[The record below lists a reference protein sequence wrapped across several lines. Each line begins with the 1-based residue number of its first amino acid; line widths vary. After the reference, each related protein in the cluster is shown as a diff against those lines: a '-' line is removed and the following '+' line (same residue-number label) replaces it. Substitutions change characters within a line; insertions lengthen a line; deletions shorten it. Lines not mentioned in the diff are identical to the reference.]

1 MKIKEMEELKSNNE
15 KGCFLKKIKN
25 KKKGLKP
32 LILLQKSSGLWEK
45 KQKCLRELWMVPSQQ
60 KTELPLTN
68 NMGNMQEC

>member
-1 MKIKEMEELKSNNE
+1 MKIKEMVELKSNNE
-15 KGCFLKKIKN
+15 KGF
-25 KKKGLKP
+25 KKKKKEEGFKT

-68 NMGNMQEC
+68 NMGNMQEW